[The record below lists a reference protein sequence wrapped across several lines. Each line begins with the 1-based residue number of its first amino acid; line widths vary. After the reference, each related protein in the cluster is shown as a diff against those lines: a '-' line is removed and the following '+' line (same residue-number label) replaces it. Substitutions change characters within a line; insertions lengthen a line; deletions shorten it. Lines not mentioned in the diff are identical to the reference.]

1 MEMKNGNRAAA
12 EAAIAETWQTYPLAG
27 IRKAVLLR
35 LDGKYPEARYLLD
48 SIKGIVG
55 SELDSFQVEK
65 YIELAMIDAAEGHP
79 DDAYMRLSKVK
90 ATFNNG
96 ALNKRLDALERQL
109 RAQMRI

>member
-1 MEMKNGNRAAA
+1 MDEAKELIGQLRGIDEECASVFAFDMEMKNGNRAAA

-65 YIELAMIDAAEGHP
+65 YIEHAMIDAAEGHP
-79 DDAYMRLSKVK
+79 DDA
-90 ATFNNG
+90 
-96 ALNKRLDALERQL
+96 
-109 RAQMRI
+109 